1 MKMVEPIAAGTLSE
15 LPPPVRVPFR
25 PACRVVGAGTRL
37 EGVVERSED
46 GVWSLRIPERQPI
59 APFAG
64 AKRIGLML
72 NSDVGVCRR
81 LGVGGLPL
89 TDFTVDDAGHRILF
103 RPNDPVAAGAKLY
116 RLREAVPASVRA
128 PALFRCALEAR
139 IEASS
144 PFEIAMTACDPDGF
158 LVPSTVL
165 TLIVDRPWG
174 GHFEM
179 TARICTRKDGP
190 DGASFLLRPLG
201 RRSTKTAGWFTA
213 CESREFTIRH
223 LRMMGL
229 PVAGIQRHFTV
240 VRAHGAAEMDDVR
253 DLRKVANQFFGRRRG
268 VNEDDAWS
276 DGLDRVSINILARL
290 GSKPIGTGRLVVNG
304 GDRAFSEIEEAVGLP
319 DWIWAER
326 FVEISRVAIDPD
338 HRDSDVMIMI
348 FREMGRLALEL
359 GCRYMVLDSIER
371 LIPIYEKVGA
381 VRLPLTKKHPYSDE
395 TVHVMFVDVRRVL
408 TGFDRRL
415 PYWFFVFSPVLG
427 QHVKVFGHHYLEEIL
442 GERGGFPIGFALKRA
457 LGHIRAPRDT

>member
-1 MKMVEPIAAGTLSE
+1 MKMVEPIVADTLPE
-15 LPPPVRVPFR
+15 VRSSVHVPFR
-25 PACRVVGAGTRL
+25 PACRIVGAGTRS
-37 EGVVERSED
+37 EGTVERSED
-46 GVWSLRIPERQPI
+46 GGWSLRFPERQPM
-59 APFAG
+59 AQFAG

-72 NSDVGVCRR
+72 NCDVGICRR
-81 LGVGGLPL
+81 LRVGELPV

-103 RPNDPVAAGAKLY
+103 RPNDPVAAGARLY
-116 RLREAVPASVRA
+116 RLRAPVPATVRA
-128 PALFRCALEAR
+128 RALFRCALEAS

-144 PFEIAMTACDPDGF
+144 PFEIAMTASDPDGF

-165 TLIVDRPWG
+165 TLTVDRPWG

-190 DGASFLLRPLG
+190 EEASFVLRPLG
-201 RRSTKTAGWFTA
+201 RRSTKMAGWFTA
-213 CESREFTIRH
+213 CESSEFTIRH

-229 PVAGIQRHFTV
+229 PVSGIQRHFTV
-240 VRAHGAAEMDDVR
+240 IRAHGPAEMDDVR

-290 GSKPIGTGRLVVNG
+290 GDKPIGTGRLVVNN

-408 TGFDRRL
+408 TGLDRRL

-427 QHVKVFGHHYLEEIL
+427 QHVKVFGHHGLDEII
-442 GERGGFPIGFALKRA
+442 GEKRGLPIGFALKRV
-457 LGHIRAPRDT
+457 LGHIRAPRGT